1 MQSKIEILQREADAN
16 VDKISELTK
25 KNVEINILLQNM
37 TKKDLQLKN
46 DMQTKIETLKQ
57 EADANAEKVSE
68 LTKKNQEMNTL
79 LKSKTEECLHLKNV
93 NTKDVSN
100 PIERLL

>member
-1 MQSKIEILQREADAN
+1 MQSKIETLQREADAN
-16 VDKISELTK
+16 VDKISKLTK

>member
-1 MQSKIEILQREADAN
+1 
-16 VDKISELTK
+16 
-25 KNVEINILLQNM
+25 
-37 TKKDLQLKN
+37 
-46 DMQTKIETLKQ
+46 MQTKIETLKQ

-79 LKSKTEECLHLKNV
+79 LKSKTEECFHLKNV
-93 NTKDVSN
+93 YTTDASN